1 MSEEGLYSLAEIAI
15 TLAGFTGLLGLF
27 RSSSNPVQGEL
38 TRIFYIFIMCFAT
51 IVGAFLPPAI
61 STFLPD
67 SDAGWYVS
75 AVYVGLVALAISA
88 WALVQFLTGR
98 VKLSLPIPSYSMAI
112 ISGLVG
118 ITLLGA
124 SLGMISGP
132 VKGFL
137 IIGLLWFLL
146 YSGYIFVTTV
156 FWGTGDER
164 DF

>member
-15 TLAGFTGLLGLF
+15 TLAGFTGLLGFF
-27 RSSSNPVQGEL
+27 RSSTSSVKGEML
-38 TRIFYIFIMCFAT
+38 RIFYIFIMCFAT

-75 AVYVGLVALAISA
+75 TVYVGLVALAISV
-88 WALVQFLTGR
+88 WAIVQFLTGR
-98 VKLSLPIPSYSMAI
+98 VGLSLPIPSYSMAI
-112 ISGLVG
+112 FSGLVG
-118 ITLLGA
+118 VTLLGA
-124 SLGMISGP
+124 SFGIVSGP

-146 YSGYIFVTTV
+146 YSGYIFVTTL
-156 FWGTGDER
+156 FWGTGDEKGI
-164 DF
+164 